1 MPDAAADNLL
11 VVDKLEVRYGA
22 VQVLWGI
29 SFSVARGKVTCI
41 IGSNGAGKTTTLNAI
56 AGVLPI
62 KSGRILLADK
72 DITSLPARE
81 RVKNHI
87 CLVPEGRQLWPGM
100 SVEENILMG
109 CFLPAFRAKAQ
120 SGLARIYDLFPRLK
134 ERRRQ
139 LAGTLSGGEQQMCA
153 VGRGLMSEPQVLM
166 LDEPTLGLAPKLV
179 DEIFRLVTNIAAQ
192 GVTILLVGENV
203 NYALQVSHYGYV
215 METGRITLEGPSA
228 MLFDNDHVRKAYLGV
243 SPEPSLSDH
252 LPGSNP
258 PAGA

>member
-1 MPDAAADNLL
+1 MPDVAEQKLL
-11 VVDKLEVRYGA
+11 VVEKLEVRYGA

-29 SFSVARGKVTCI
+29 SFSVARGSVTCI
-41 IGSNGAGKTTTLNAI
+41 IGSNGAGKTTTLNAV
-56 AGVLPI
+56 AGVLPA
-62 KSGRILLADK
+62 KAGKILFAGK
-72 DITSLPARE
+72 DITALPARE

-100 SVEENILMG
+100 SVEENLLMG
-109 CFLPAFRAKAQ
+109 CFLPEFRARAQ

-179 DEIFRLVTNIAAQ
+179 DDIFKLVSNIAAQ

-203 NYALQVSHYGYV
+203 NYALQVSQYGYV
-215 METGRITLEGPSA
+215 METGRITLEGPSET
-228 MLFDNDHVRKAYLGV
+228 LFNNDHVRKAYMGASVENIPTKDLPAPPV
-243 SPEPSLSDH
+243 S
-252 LPGSNP
+252 GN
-258 PAGA
+258 

>member
-1 MPDAAADNLL
+1 VPEIPGEKLL

-29 SFSVARGKVTCI
+29 SFSVFKGKVTCI

-62 KSGRILLADK
+62 KSGHILLNSK
-72 DITSLPARE
+72 DISSLSARE

-87 CLVPEGRQLWPGM
+87 SLVPEGRQLWPAM
-100 SVEENILMG
+100 SVEENLLMG
-109 CFLPAFRAKAQ
+109 SFLPAFRSRAQ
-120 SGLARIYDLFPRLK
+120 VGLTRIYDLFPRLK

-139 LAGTLSGGEQQMCA
+139 MAGTLSGGEQQMCA
-153 VGRGLMSEPQVLM
+153 VGRGLMSEPQILM

-179 DEIFRLVTNIAAQ
+179 DEIFRLVSDIAAQ

-215 METGRITLEGPSA
+215 MEVGRITMEGASG
-228 MLFDNDHVRKAYLGV
+228 MLFNNDHVRQAYLGATID
-243 SPEPSLSDH
+243 PPQSDH
-252 LPGSNP
+252 LPSP
-258 PAGA
+258 PSTTS

>member
-1 MPDAAADNLL
+1 VPETAGEKLL

-29 SFSVARGKVTCI
+29 SFAVAKGKVTCI
-41 IGSNGAGKTTTLNAI
+41 IGSNGAGKTTTLNAV

-62 KSGRILLADK
+62 KAGKISLAGR

-87 CLVPEGRQLWPGM
+87 SLVPEGRQLWPGM
-100 SVEENILMG
+100 SVEENLLMG
-109 CFLPAFRAKAQ
+109 CFLPALRKKAPAN
-120 SGLARIYDLFPRLK
+120 LKRVYELFPRLW

-153 VGRGLMSEPQVLM
+153 VGRGLMSEPQILM

-179 DEIFRLVTNIAAQ
+179 EEIFKLVTNISSQ

-215 METGRITLEGPSA
+215 MEVGRITLEGPSP
-228 MLFDNDHVRKAYLGV
+228 MLFNNDHVRRAYLGTTA
-243 SPEPSLSDH
+243 EDA
-252 LPGSNP
+252 
-258 PAGA
+258 PAVP